1 MTANKSLSILLVED
15 NHANQLVA
23 KAYLTRAGHRID
35 MASNAID
42 AVNLLLASHH
52 DLVLMDLQMPG
63 IDGLECAR
71 LIRTGRHNASVPIF
85 AMTANVLK
93 RDERR
98 CLEAGMNGYF
108 AKPIQWDEL
117 LLQVERVA
125 KAA

>member
-1 MTANKSLSILLVED
+1 MRAAKSLRILLVED

-23 KAYLTRAGHRID
+23 KAYLSRAGYLID
-35 MASNAID
+35 VAPNAVE
-42 AVNLLLASHH
+42 AVSLVCAQHY

-71 LIRTGRHNASVPIF
+71 LIRSGRHNASVPIF
-85 AMTANVLK
+85 AMTANILK

-98 CLEAGMNGYF
+98 CLEAGMNAYF

-117 LLQVERVA
+117 LLQVARVA
-125 KAA
+125 EAA

>member
-1 MTANKSLSILLVED
+1 MSAPKSLSILLVED
-15 NHANQLVA
+15 NIANQLVA
-23 KAYLTRAGHRID
+23 TAYLTRAGHRVD
-35 MASNAID
+35 VASA
-42 AVNLLLASHH
+42 AVEAMNSLIAGRH

-71 LIRTGRHNASVPIF
+71 LIRTGRHNADVPIF

-117 LLQVERVA
+117 LLQVGRVA
-125 KAA
+125 EAA